1 MILWRLSNAKAFTKV
16 PFFNQERKL
25 GERRRLD
32 TVVVPTVN
40 NITSGYVT
48 LIFYLALLC
57 TVREIKGFRFRGEYS
72 RKSET

>member
-48 LIFYLALLC
+48 LIFFSYVAMH
-57 TVREIKGFRFRGEYS
+57 RS
-72 RKSET
+72 RNQRVQIPGGVQSQV